1 MKVRTMNFVIWPVC
15 ILMTVLPLAV
25 GLDYG
30 YCDFGDGNYK
40 YGTITSKV
48 NLSSLRVW
56 EFRLTF
62 WGQGYLHV
70 HLIFYF
76 MLSGWS
82 GALDSYDVL
91 LLYSRISLAPHI
103 GVILTILYQPLFTF
117 KRSLGCP
124 HYESRFRKIRL
135 LVFLIQISPSSTM
148 FNSNGMDIRIL
159 IVYICT

>member
-1 MKVRTMNFVIWPVC
+1 MNFVIWPVC

-70 HLIFYF
+70 LFYF
-76 MLSGWS
+76 
-82 GALDSYDVL
+82 
-91 LLYSRISLAPHI
+91 
-103 GVILTILYQPLFTF
+103 LFHVEW
-117 KRSLGCP
+117 L
-124 HYESRFRKIRL
+124 E
-135 LVFLIQISPSSTM
+135 
-148 FNSNGMDIRIL
+148 
-159 IVYICT
+159 